1 MPRVILWD
9 LMDTLIRDPFYTHV
23 PAFFGLS
30 FDALIAQKHGS
41 AWGEFELGRIDEAEL
56 FARFFSDGRAFDGP
70 AFKQCMIDNA
80 HWIEGIPDLLAELRG
95 RGVPMHVLSNYSCW
109 YRDYDARLGLSRFV
123 ELSFVSCHSG
133 HRKPSAH
140 AFLGACETLGVA
152 PADCLFV
159 DDRSANVQ
167 AAEAL
172 GMPAL
177 HFTGDVGRL
186 RAQLV
191 DFGLV

>member
-30 FDALIAQKHGS
+30 FDELIAQKHGS

-56 FARFFSDGRAFDGP
+56 FARFFRDGRAFDGQ
-70 AFKQCMIDNA
+70 ALKQCMIDNA
-80 HWIEGIPDLLAELRG
+80 HWIDGIPGLLEELRA

-109 YRDYDARLGLSRFV
+109 YRDYDARLGVSRLV
-123 ELSFVSCHSG
+123 QLSFVSCHSG
-133 HRKPSAH
+133 HRKPSAR
-140 AFLGACETLGVA
+140 AFLGACEQLGVA
-152 PADCLFV
+152 PAECLFV
-159 DDRSANVQ
+159 DDRSSNVQ

-177 HFTGDVGRL
+177 HFEGDVARL

-191 DFGLV
+191 DFGHL